1 MPSVHKEAPPKRGF
15 IIPESY
21 DDSGALWAWAYSQVQ
36 ADGAVVLSE
45 LM

>member
-1 MPSVHKEAPPKRGF
+1 MPSVHKEAPLRRGF